1 MMWFFSLMNLASWNR
16 VPELPLELSCDNL
29 VDSLPVGIALID
41 KNLRI
46 IRVNRTMSQLLRRPA
61 EEFSGLFCYQR
72 FEKGAG
78 VCPHCPGHATGSEM
92 PPVRTETEWQ
102 RSDGSSF
109 SARLTTV
116 ALRDAKGGI
125 VGYIK
130 MVEDVTE
137 RKLLQQQLASSEARY
152 RALFEKS
159 GDHLFLMAIDPQ
171 QGPVIIDANEA
182 AFKSHGYQREEL
194 IGKPVSFLD
203 SEEAGAGIPER
214 SANLQRPGDHL
225 VFESEHVCKD
235 GSLMQV
241 EVSATIVQIGD
252 SPPFIMCV
260 ERDISDRKRAEA
272 EARRLERQLRQ
283 AEKMEALGQLTSGI
297 AHDFNNQLTAILG
310 FTELLEAGISQPS
323 LRGYVEHIRAAAQG
337 STGLIEQLLAFSR
350 KEQRACMP
358 VDIHRV
364 IRDVAILLKHGL
376 GKKIGIIQHLSAAD
390 AEVSGDPIQL
400 QNALLNIGINARDA
414 MIDNGE
420 LLFETL
426 LCPPPT
432 HLSAEPAESLGNP
445 CLCIRVQ
452 DNGCG
457 MDEAIKA
464 RIFEP
469 FFTTKKAGKGTGMGL
484 ASVYGAVT
492 AHRGLIEV
500 ESLVGSGTT
509 FQIYLPL
516 AINATESHQPDAAI
530 ETGSDVFPPE
540 QALTPAGG

>member
-1 MMWFFSLMNLASWNR
+1 MMWFFALMNLTPWSR

-29 VDSLPVGIALID
+29 VDNLPVGIALID
-41 KNLRI
+41 KNQRI
-46 IRVNRTMSQLLRRPA
+46 VRVNHRMSQLLRRPA
-61 EEFSGLFCYQR
+61 EELSGLFCYQQ

-78 VCPHCPGHATGSEM
+78 VCAHCPGHVPDSENQ
-92 PPVRTETEWQ
+92 PVRTETEWQ

-109 SARLTTV
+109 WVRLTAV
-116 ALRDAKGGI
+116 ALRDGQGKIA
-125 VGYIK
+125 GYIK
-130 MVEDVTE
+130 MVEDITE
-137 RKLLQQQLASSEARY
+137 RRLLQQQLASSEARY

-159 GDHLFLMAIDPQ
+159 GDHLFIMAIDPK
-171 QGPVIIDANEA
+171 QGPVIVDANEA
-182 AFKSHGYQREEL
+182 AFKSHGYQRDEL
-194 IGKPVSFLD
+194 IGKPISFLD
-203 SEEAGAGIPER
+203 SEEARAGIAER
-214 SANLQRPGDHL
+214 SAKLQRPGDHL

-241 EVSATIVQIGD
+241 EVSATVVQLGD
-252 SPPFIMCV
+252 SRPFIMCV
-260 ERDISDRKRAEA
+260 ERDISARKRAEA
-272 EARRLERQLRQ
+272 ETRRLERQLRQ

-310 FTELLEAGISQPS
+310 FTELLEAAIDQPT
-323 LRGYVEHIRAAAQG
+323 LKAYVEHIRTAAQD
-337 STGLIEQLLAFSR
+337 STGLIDQLLAFSR
-350 KEQRACMP
+350 KEQRASVP

-376 GKKIGIIQHLSAAD
+376 GKKIGVIQHLSAPD
-390 AEVSGDPIQL
+390 AGVSGDPVQL

-414 MIDNGE
+414 MAESGE

-426 LCPPPT
+426 TCPPPA
-432 HLSAEPAESLGNP
+432 HLSTEQAESLGNP

-457 MDEAIKA
+457 IDEAIKA

-492 AHRGLIEV
+492 AHRGQIEV
-500 ESLVGSGTT
+500 ESVVGSGTT

-516 AINATESHQPDAAI
+516 ATAAASARQQDAGS
-530 ETGSDVFPPE
+530 ETDLDLVPPE
-540 QALTPAGG
+540 QVLTRAGG